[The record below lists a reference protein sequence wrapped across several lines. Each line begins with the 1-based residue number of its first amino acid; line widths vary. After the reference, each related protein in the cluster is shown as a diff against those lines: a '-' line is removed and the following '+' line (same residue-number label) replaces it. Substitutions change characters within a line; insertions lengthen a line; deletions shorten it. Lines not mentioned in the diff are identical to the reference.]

1 MANLIMLNIDGQDVE
16 VEPGTYI
23 IEAARKLGIEIPTFC
38 YDQRLKSV
46 GACRMCLVEVE
57 KSPKLVASC
66 ATPVAPGMV
75 VKTNSEKVIKAR
87 KSVLEF
93 LLVNHPLDCPTC
105 DKGGE
110 CTLQNLTFQY
120 GPTVSRLSEDKFR
133 FQDDPNQKFD
143 DIKLGPEIWMNKN
156 RCIICYKCVRIARD
170 LAGGADLGIFQRGA
184 FAKVDI
190 PKEIKYANEFSGN
203 TVENCPVG
211 ALMSDSFRY
220 KIRSWLLK
228 GTDSVCWLCPDGCNI
243 TIEHNQGRIYRHQ
256 SRRNDDVDMGFI
268 CDKGRYGFDIT
279 SHPER
284 ITVPHAVN
292 GDNLEKVSY
301 DEALAMM
308 VHRFTEVQG
317 ETSALLLDTSLTN
330 ENAFSAADYFQTKL
344 PGSSIAITSEIELN
358 DIMSYGHLGLSVSLS
373 ELENADLVI
382 ILGCDLAVEH
392 PIIGLRIKKLI
403 NKGVPVYFISPR
415 QLYLGRFNVY
425 NIRANYGR
433 EFRVIEDIISL
444 RNGNDDIKINK
455 DIKEQLEL
463 NITSAKNIHM
473 IAGGDLLANPNR
485 NKYLQSLF
493 ELGKSLRAKLSILTT
508 ETNYIGIGLVG
519 RTNATFE
526 EIIEKIEKGEI
537 KTLFVAGGDPVN
549 VYPDRNRIT
558 EAFKK
563 LDYMIY
569 WGAFLNHTARLATLV
584 MPSVLPTEDNGSFI
598 NVERRLQFLD
608 KSYSTPKEITSLI
621 KLFTDIKIELG
632 GGLYYSASDVFPQM
646 ARVIP
651 EFNGLRYKVS
661 EGHIFP
667 SVELE
672 ASDNLKALDVKPP
685 PDYPYVLMFAK
696 NVYYGASGMTSKSN
710 TLRKLTPSQ
719 KLLINPH
726 DARKEGVM
734 NDSKI
739 RLSTDSAAGEIT
751 AIVSEDIN
759 QGELLLSGYSDE
771 NPPNKFM
778 VGFNKPVYAKIEKV

>member
-455 DIKEQLEL
+455 DIKEQLKL

-473 IAGGDLLANPNR
+473 IAGGDLL
-485 NKYLQSLF
+485 
-493 ELGKSLRAKLSILTT
+493 T
-508 ETNYIGIGLVG
+508 
-519 RTNATFE
+519 
-526 EIIEKIEKGEI
+526 
-537 KTLFVAGGDPVN
+537 
-549 VYPDRNRIT
+549 
-558 EAFKK
+558 
-563 LDYMIY
+563 
-569 WGAFLNHTARLATLV
+569 
-584 MPSVLPTEDNGSFI
+584 
-598 NVERRLQFLD
+598 
-608 KSYSTPKEITSLI
+608 
-621 KLFTDIKIELG
+621 
-632 GGLYYSASDVFPQM
+632 
-646 ARVIP
+646 
-651 EFNGLRYKVS
+651 
-661 EGHIFP
+661 
-667 SVELE
+667 
-672 ASDNLKALDVKPP
+672 
-685 PDYPYVLMFAK
+685 
-696 NVYYGASGMTSKSN
+696 
-710 TLRKLTPSQ
+710 
-719 KLLINPH
+719 
-726 DARKEGVM
+726 
-734 NDSKI
+734 
-739 RLSTDSAAGEIT
+739 
-751 AIVSEDIN
+751 
-759 QGELLLSGYSDE
+759 
-771 NPPNKFM
+771 
-778 VGFNKPVYAKIEKV
+778 